1 MHDVVEP
8 LPWRLV
14 ALSICGAIRG
24 QHVGLPLVPTI
35 RPTMTST
42 PQLLEFTTAD
52 GLRLVADAW
61 GDPSARPVLLQ
72 HGGGQT
78 RHSWGSTA
86 ADLAA
91 AGWRAISL
99 DLRGHGDSQWDPQ
112 EDYGLDAYARDTRAV
127 LSQLNR
133 PTVVVGASLGG
144 LAALRAHGTGAAELF
159 AALIL
164 VDVTPTLDRSGAERI
179 LQFMGARLA
188 DGFADLDEVAD
199 SIAAY
204 MPHRRRPANLEG
216 LKKNLRLGA
225 DGRYRWHWDPAFVT
239 SRRRVSGAE
248 RDPLIAASRDLRI
261 PTLLVRGRMS
271 DIVTLETAREFLEL
285 VPHAEFVD
293 VSGAGHMVAGDSND
307 VFCDA
312 VLRFLGRPG
321 PP

>member
-1 MHDVVEP
+1 
-8 LPWRLV
+8 
-14 ALSICGAIRG
+14 
-24 QHVGLPLVPTI
+24 
-35 RPTMTST
+35 MTTSAM
-42 PQLLEFTTAD
+42 PQLLEFTSAD
-52 GLRLVADAW
+52 GLRLLADVW
-61 GDPSARPVLLQ
+61 GDAGARPVLLQ

-99 DLRGHGDSQWDPQ
+99 DLRGHGDSHWDPR
-112 EDYGLDAYARDTRAV
+112 ENYSLDAYASDTRAV
-127 LSQLNR
+127 LAQIDR

-144 LAALRAHGTGAAELF
+144 LAALRAHDTGAEKWF
-159 AALIL
+159 AGLIL

-204 MPHRRRPANLEG
+204 MPHRRRPENLEG
-216 LKKNLRLGA
+216 LKKNLRLGV

-239 SRRRVSGAE
+239 SGRRVSGTE
-248 RDPLIAASRDLRI
+248 RDPLIEASRNLRV

-271 DIVTLETAREFLEL
+271 DIVTMETAREFLEL

-293 VSGAGHMVAGDSND
+293 VSGAGHMVAGDCND
-307 VFCDA
+307 IFSDA
-312 VLRFLGRPG
+312 VLRFLGPA
-321 PP
+321 